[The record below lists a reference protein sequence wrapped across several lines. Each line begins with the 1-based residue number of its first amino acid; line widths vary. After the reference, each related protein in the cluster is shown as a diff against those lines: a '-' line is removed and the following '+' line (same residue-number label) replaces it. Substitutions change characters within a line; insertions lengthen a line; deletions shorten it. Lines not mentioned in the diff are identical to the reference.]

1 MEHKKINE
9 YLPEFIQEY
18 REIKEVMNSEQVEL
32 DELWVAQTNT
42 LNNSFVMDADEAGVT
57 RYEKMLGIVK
67 KPTESLE
74 DRKFNIIVQINE
86 QLPYTM
92 TALNNKLENL
102 CGADGYVITLSSA
115 IYTIAIKVALTAKNN
130 FYAVQEMV
138 KRILPCNLIYTVSI
152 IYNQHETLAAFT
164 HGQLAVYTHSD
175 IRNEVLTSG
184 N

>member
-1 MEHKKINE
+1 MELKKIIE

-18 REIKEVMNSEQVEL
+18 REIEEVMNSEQVEL
-32 DELWVAQTNT
+32 DELWIEQTNT
-42 LNNSFVMDADEAGVT
+42 LNNSFVMDADEVGVS
-57 RYEKMLGIVK
+57 RYESMLGIIK

-74 DRKFNIIVQINE
+74 DRKFNILVQINE

-92 TALNNKLENL
+92 TALNSKLENL
-102 CGADGYVITLSSA
+102 CGVNGYVIILSSA

-130 FYAVQEMV
+130 FYAVQEMM

-164 HGQLAVYTHSD
+164 HGQLAAYTHSD

>member
-1 MEHKKINE
+1 MEHKKIIE

-18 REIKEVMNSEQVEL
+18 REIKELVNSEQVEL
-32 DELWVAQTNT
+32 DELWIEHTNT

-67 KPTESLE
+67 KPSESLD

-92 TALNNKLENL
+92 TALNKKLENL
-102 CGADGYVITLSSA
+102 CGVGGYVITLSSA
-115 IYTIAIKVALTAKNN
+115 IYTISIKVALTAKNN
-130 FYAVQEMV
+130 FYAVQEMM
-138 KRILPCNLIYTVSI
+138 KRVLPCNLIYTVSI

-164 HGQLAVYTHSD
+164 HGQLAAYTQSD

>member
-1 MEHKKINE
+1 MEHKKIIE

-18 REIKEVMNSEQVEL
+18 REVKELVNSEQVEL
-32 DELWVAQTNT
+32 DELWVEQTNT

-67 KPTESLE
+67 KPTESLD

-92 TALNNKLENL
+92 TALNKKLENL
-102 CGADGYVITLSSA
+102 CGVGGYVIILSSA

-130 FYAVQEMV
+130 FYAVQEMM
-138 KRILPCNLIYTVSI
+138 KRVLPCNLIYTVSI

-164 HGQLAVYTHSD
+164 HGQLAAYTHYEL
-175 IRNEVLTSG
+175 RNEVLPNG